1 MEYQPQWLRDEVLD
15 GFTRLVTLSLD
26 RTPAVDVIVGT
37 AETWMEA
44 ICHRRQWSQREDTGR
59 VRAAFRT
66 LAAESTSWPRPRD
79 FLDALPARAPVE
91 AIPSLLDE
99 SARERSRLAAE
110 KAISEIGE
118 LLHVKQPENHPK
130 PAPLAPLVDFPRCCE
145 KGTREQPVCDECRAW
160 AQETHGRPRAFQTP
174 EEEADDFQR

>member
-44 ICHRRQWSQREDTGR
+44 ICHRREWHQSHDTAR

-66 LAAESTSWPRPRD
+66 LAAGCTSWPRPRD
-79 FLDALPARAPVE
+79 FLDALPARVPAQ
-91 AIPSLLDE
+91 ALPSLLDE
-99 SARERSRLAAE
+99 VARERARQVAE
-110 KAISEIGE
+110 TEIAKIGQM
-118 LLHVKQPENHPK
+118 LRVTPAGSYPK
-130 PAPLAPLVDFPRCCE
+130 PAPLAPLADFPRCCE

-160 AQETHGRPRAFQTP
+160 AQETHGQPLAFQTP
-174 EEEADDFQR
+174 EEEGHDFLG